1 MNKLLKVEPLDT
13 AVEVTQEN
21 QAPQGRCTELQER
34 ILETGKIVDGFEG
47 TVNQAMEE
55 LRKRRNLSRPR
66 SRRF

>member
-34 ILETGKIVDGFEG
+34 ILDKAFLWGV
-47 TVNQAMEE
+47 M
-55 LRKRRNLSRPR
+55 KRL
-66 SRRF
+66 